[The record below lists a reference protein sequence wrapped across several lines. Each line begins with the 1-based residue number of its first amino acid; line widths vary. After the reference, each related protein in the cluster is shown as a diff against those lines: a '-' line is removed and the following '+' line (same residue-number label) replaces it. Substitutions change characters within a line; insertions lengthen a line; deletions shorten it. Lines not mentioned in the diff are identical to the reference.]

1 MIIMNDFKE
10 YYRDAI
16 VSKNV
21 EIKLMTEKIEQ
32 LQNKLDDINNKS
44 LVDVDFLTTED
55 IFRLR
60 ELQKRKKINEK
71 PSK

>member
-1 MIIMNDFKE
+1 MIDFKE
-10 YYRDAI
+10 YYKDTI

-21 EIKLMTEKIEQ
+21 EIKLMTEKVEQ

-60 ELQKRKKINEK
+60 ELQKRKKINER

>member
-1 MIIMNDFKE
+1 MTDFKE
-10 YYRDAI
+10 YYRDTI

-32 LQNKLDDINNKS
+32 LQNKLDYIDNKS

-71 PSK
+71 PRK

>member
-1 MIIMNDFKE
+1 MIDFKE
-10 YYRDAI
+10 YYRDTI

-32 LQNKLDDINNKS
+32 LQNKLDYIDNKS

>member
-1 MIIMNDFKE
+1 MIDFKE
-10 YYRDAI
+10 YYKDTI

-21 EIKLMTEKIEQ
+21 EIKLMTEKVEQ

-60 ELQKRKKINEK
+60 ELQKRKRINEK
-71 PSK
+71 TIG

>member
-1 MIIMNDFKE
+1 MIDFKK
-10 YYRDAI
+10 YYRDTI

-60 ELQKRKKINEK
+60 ALQKRKKINEK
-71 PSK
+71 PRK

>member
-1 MIIMNDFKE
+1 MTDFKE
-10 YYRDAI
+10 YYRDTI

-32 LQNKLDDINNKS
+32 LQNKLDYIDNKS

-60 ELQKRKKINEK
+60 ELQKRKKINER

>member
-1 MIIMNDFKE
+1 MIDFKK
-10 YYRDAI
+10 YYRDTI

-21 EIKLMTEKIEQ
+21 EINSMTEKTEQ
-32 LQNKLDDINNKS
+32 LQKKLDDITNKS
-44 LVDVDFLTTED
+44 LVDTNFLTTED

-71 PSK
+71 PRK

>member
-1 MIIMNDFKE
+1 MIDFKK

-21 EIKLMTEKIEQ
+21 EIKLMTQKVEQ

-71 PSK
+71 SSK

>member
-1 MIIMNDFKE
+1 MIDFKE
-10 YYRDAI
+10 YYIDSI

-21 EIKLMTEKIEQ
+21 EIKLMTEKVEQ

-71 PSK
+71 HRK

>member
-1 MIIMNDFKE
+1 MNDFKE

-32 LQNKLDDINNKS
+32 RQNKLDDINNKS

>member
-1 MIIMNDFKE
+1 MIDFKE
-10 YYRDAI
+10 YYKDTI

-32 LQNKLDDINNKS
+32 LQNKLDYIDNKS

-60 ELQKRKKINEK
+60 ELQKRKKINER

>member
-1 MIIMNDFKE
+1 MIDFKE

-60 ELQKRKKINEK
+60 ALQKRKRINEK
-71 PSK
+71 PRK

>member
-1 MIIMNDFKE
+1 MIDFKK
-10 YYRDAI
+10 YYRDTI

-32 LQNKLDDINNKS
+32 LQNTLDNINNKS

-60 ELQKRKKINEK
+60 ALQKRKKINEI
-71 PSK
+71 PPFTN

>member
-1 MIIMNDFKE
+1 MNDFKE

-21 EIKLMTEKIEQ
+21 EIKLMTQKVEQ

>member
-1 MIIMNDFKE
+1 MNDFKE

-60 ELQKRKKINEK
+60 ELQKREKINEK

>member
-1 MIIMNDFKE
+1 MIDFKE
-10 YYRDAI
+10 YYKDTI

>member
-1 MIIMNDFKE
+1 MIDFKE

-44 LVDVDFLTTED
+44 LVDVNFLTTED
-55 IFRLR
+55 IYRLR
-60 ELQKRKKINEK
+60 ELQKRKKINERPRK
-71 PSK
+71 

>member
-1 MIIMNDFKE
+1 MNDFKE

>member
-1 MIIMNDFKE
+1 MTDFKE
-10 YYRDAI
+10 YYRDTI

-32 LQNKLDDINNKS
+32 LQNKLDYIDNKS

-60 ELQKRKKINEK
+60 ALQKRKKINEK
-71 PSK
+71 PRK